1 MNEIQDN
8 AGNTGFWVPMR
19 LGDLPRSTRAVAD
32 AVIDKIPA
40 LPPAAARIIQ
50 MTADDDAYLEELVEQ
65 IASDPILAS
74 KILKEVNS
82 TYYGLHRKTDNLQL
96 AVVMLGFKEVRRI
109 AITSC
114 IARTLGDGAFN
125 EECGSQDFWEHS
137 YLVSIC
143 AGMLAN
149 DNEPQS
155 IGTLMTFGL
164 LHDIGKFVLY
174 AIAVQLQK
182 KGISVPGAQV
192 KLSTPY
198 LLEKEEMLFGVN
210 HAIMGGLLAEKWN
223 LSERLAMVLA
233 SHHHPSFF
241 GISEIPGT
249 YRQEIAT
256 ICIADLVVNTLYAP
270 STHLPEP
277 HAVFFEII
285 GRTPPVQSIITDEL
299 IGKLDSARTFIQ
311 NTRHT

>member
-1 MNEIQDN
+1 MSDTPVNMGIW
-8 AGNTGFWVPMR
+8 APMR
-19 LGDLPRSTRAVAD
+19 LGELPKSTRAVAE
-32 AVIDKIPA
+32 AVIDKVSS
-40 LPPAAARIIQ
+40 LPPAAARIIE

-82 TYYGLHRKTDNLQL
+82 TYYGLHRKTDSLQL

-114 IARTLGDGAFN
+114 IVRTLGDGEFT
-125 EECGSQDFWEHS
+125 EEYGSQDFWEHS
-137 YLVSIC
+137 YLVSVC
-143 AGMLAN
+143 AGMLA
-149 DNEPQS
+149 DENEPQNV
-155 IGTLMTFGL
+155 GNLMTFGL

-174 AIAVQLQK
+174 AIAVLLQK
-182 KGISVPGAQV
+182 RGIAVPGAQV
-192 KLSTPY
+192 KLSTSY

-210 HAIMGGLLAEKWN
+210 HAIMGGLIAEKWN

-241 GISEIPGT
+241 GVSELPVSF
-249 YRQEIAT
+249 RQEIA
-256 ICIADLVVNTLYAP
+256 IVCIADLIVNTLYVR
-270 STHLPEP
+270 SNHLPEP

-285 GRTPPVQSIITDEL
+285 GRTPPVQSIITNEL
-299 IGKLDSARTFIQ
+299 VEKLDSARAFIQ
-311 NTRHT
+311 NTRRT